1 MSKIAVCGVSG
12 RMGQRLAHLTLEAE
26 DLKLVG
32 GTEHAGHASIG
43 ADIGQVVG
51 APQLG
56 FEVVDSLRSP
66 AADADVVIAFTTPE
80 ATLKDAA
87 ICAEMGVPMVV
98 GTTGFTEEQ
107 LRDFKQSVSALP
119 CVFASNFS
127 TAMNVLFKLVQ
138 DAASIL
144 GDDYD
149 VEILEMHHHFKVD
162 APSGSAITLGEKAAA
177 GLGRDLKDVVK
188 NGREGLVG
196 QREKMEI
203 GMHALRA
210 GDIAGVHKVFYGA
223 PGEYIELGHTATSRD
238 AFALGALRAARF
250 VAGAEA
256 RLYSMGDVLGI
267 E

>member
-1 MSKIAVCGVSG
+1 
-12 RMGQRLAHLTLEAE
+12 
-26 DLKLVG
+26 
-32 GTEHAGHASIG
+32 
-43 ADIGQVVG
+43 
-51 APQLG
+51 
-56 FEVVDSLRSP
+56 
-66 AADADVVIAFTTPE
+66 
-80 ATLKDAA
+80 
-87 ICAEMGVPMVV
+87 MVV
-98 GTTGFTEEQ
+98 GTTGFTEDQ
-107 LRDFKQSVSALP
+107 LRDFKASVSALP

-177 GLGRDLKDVVK
+177 GLGREFKDVVK

-238 AFALGALRAARF
+238 AFALWEPYALRALWPAQRR
-250 VAGAEA
+250 VSTQWVM
-256 RLYSMGDVLGI
+256 YWVLSKSSL
-267 E
+267 

>member
-1 MSKIAVCGVSG
+1 M
-12 RMGQRLAHLTLEAE
+12 
-26 DLKLVG
+26 
-32 GTEHAGHASIG
+32 
-43 ADIGQVVG
+43 
-51 APQLG
+51 
-56 FEVVDSLRSP
+56 
-66 AADADVVIAFTTPE
+66 
-80 ATLKDAA
+80 
-87 ICAEMGVPMVV
+87 
-98 GTTGFTEEQ
+98 
-107 LRDFKQSVSALP
+107 
-119 CVFASNFS
+119 
-127 TAMNVLFKLVQ
+127 
-138 DAASIL
+138 
-144 GDDYD
+144 
-149 VEILEMHHHFKVD
+149 D

-223 PGEYIELGHTATSRD
+223 PGEYIELGHTATTEMHLRWEPY
-238 AFALGALRAARF
+238 ALRF

>member
-1 MSKIAVCGVSG
+1 
-12 RMGQRLAHLTLEAE
+12 
-26 DLKLVG
+26 
-32 GTEHAGHASIG
+32 
-43 ADIGQVVG
+43 
-51 APQLG
+51 
-56 FEVVDSLRSP
+56 
-66 AADADVVIAFTTPE
+66 
-80 ATLKDAA
+80 
-87 ICAEMGVPMVV
+87 
-98 GTTGFTEEQ
+98 
-107 LRDFKQSVSALP
+107 
-119 CVFASNFS
+119 
-127 TAMNVLFKLVQ
+127 MNVLFKLVQ

-177 GLGRDLKDVVK
+177 GLGREFKDVVK

-223 PGEYIELGHTATSRD
+223 PGEYIEPGHTATTEMHLR
-238 AFALGALRAARF
+238 LGALRAARF

-256 RLYSMGDVLGI
+256 RIYSMGDVLGI

>member
-26 DLKLVG
+26 DLELVG

-43 ADIGQVVG
+43 ADIGQVIG

-56 FEVVDSLRSP
+56 IEVVDSLRSP

-98 GTTGFTEEQ
+98 GTTGFTEDQ
-107 LRDFKQSVSALP
+107 LRDFKASVSALP

-177 GLGRDLKDVVK
+177 GLGREFKDVVK

-210 GDIAGVHKVFYGA
+210 GDIAGVHKVFYEPPA
-223 PGEYIELGHTATSRD
+223 NTS
-238 AFALGALRAARF
+238 
-250 VAGAEA
+250 
-256 RLYSMGDVLGI
+256 S
-267 E
+267 